1 MSTGRWLV
9 PNGSGVTD
17 DALGSK
23 AAGIIRHNP
32 DLAPNFINP
41 IAVPG
46 DLYAHLEKTIERAY
60 KRVGI
65 SELAAQAMKPA
76 GLNSGEALRAFES
89 AESERYV
96 TLGMQ
101 LEEACVD
108 LAELDLEL
116 AEEIKPTVRAPR
128 AGGIDV
134 IDWRELATIK
144 DNRAVMKAFPIS
156 SLPTSP
162 AGRLQ
167 RAAEMY
173 QIGQIS
179 KEDYLR
185 IIDYP
190 DTTAVIELQT
200 ASRDSIDWML
210 DRIVEDGIP
219 EMPEPYQPLDVA
231 ITVAQNRYL
240 RERTQGCPEE
250 RLELLRRF
258 MDVAKS
264 LQTKIAGGGVAG
276 GPQMTPMQAA
286 SAGLPPPVPPVIGV
300 GAAGGAPNL
309 GPVASAQ
316 PMPVAA

>member
-9 PNGSGVTD
+9 PTGSGVTD

-23 AAGIIRHNP
+23 AAGIIRH
-32 DLAPNFINP
+32 APNLPPSFVVP
-41 IAVPG
+41 QAVPG
-46 DLYAHLEKTIERAY
+46 DLYAHLDKTIERAY
-60 KRVGI
+60 KRAGI

-101 LEEACVD
+101 FEEAVLG

-116 AEEIKPTVRAPR
+116 AEDIRPTVRAPR

-134 IDWRELATIK
+134 IDWKELATIK
-144 DNRAVMKAFPIS
+144 GNHSIMKAFPIS

-167 RAAEMY
+167 RAAEMF
-173 QIGQIS
+173 QVGQIS

-190 DTTAVIELQT
+190 DTQAVIELVT
-200 ASRDSIDWML
+200 AGRDAIDWML
-210 DRIVEDGIP
+210 DKIVEDGIF
-219 EMPEPYQPLDVA
+219 ESPEPYMNLDITKPGNA
-231 ITVAQNRYL
+231 IEVAQNRYL

-258 MDVAKS
+258 MQVAKD
-264 LQTKIAGGGVAG
+264 LDQKNKVQQTPAAPAMNGL
-276 GPQMTPMQAA
+276 QAA
-286 SAGLPPPVPPVIGV
+286 AAGLPPPTAAPVPVIQPG
-300 GAAGGAPNL
+300 GPMNGTSTMPIAA
-309 GPVASAQ
+309 
-316 PMPVAA
+316 